1 MIKAHYILAGII
13 TAGFIGLTGFYFFGP
28 KEISETLKDPLLMVA
43 GCWISN
49 FTTVVSY
56 FFGSSKSSSDKT
68 ALLVKQPT

>member
-28 KEISETLKDPLLMVA
+28 KEISDTLKDPLLMVA
-43 GCWISN
+43 GCWIN

-68 ALLVKQPT
+68 AILEKRIS